1 MTLILDASREPV
13 FADLATDPRFA
24 DIAAELLAP
33 RSYGERHD
41 TKRVMPGAEC
51 AACAPFELMFLAER
65 SRRRSKSEMAT
76 LSVEQVAQEGVVLD
90 DSPAARRARARQHG
104 PQGNGKRGKRQ

>member
-24 DIAAELLAP
+24 EIAAELLAP

-41 TKRVMPGAEC
+41 RFAMPGVDC
-51 AACAPFELMFLAER
+51 AACAPFKITFLAQR
-65 SRRRSKSEMAT
+65 PTKSQLAT
-76 LSVEQVAQEGVVLD
+76 APVEQVALEGVVLELD
-90 DSPAARRARARQHG
+90 DSSAARRARARQHG
-104 PQGNGKRGKRQ
+104 PQGNGKRGKNR

>member
-1 MTLILDASREPV
+1 MTLILDANREPV

-24 DIAAELLAP
+24 EIAAELLAP

-41 TKRVMPGAEC
+41 RFAMPGVDC
-51 AACAPFELMFLAER
+51 AACAPFKITFLAK
-65 SRRRSKSEMAT
+65 SSGKSELST
-76 LSVEQVAQEGVVLD
+76 LTDEEIVAREGVVLD

-104 PQGNGKRGKRQ
+104 PQGNGKRGKNR